1 LTHINERGAVGLPM
15 LVKKLREE
23 FA

>member
-23 FA
+23 LS